1 MAATATAS
9 SFPGAINAGVTMQPL
24 NFLAGTEALD
34 SLRDGWTLD
43 DAPHGAPERSFR
55 THIRFERPFHMTPLV
70 HLGIAGLDA
79 GNEDA
84 TRLTASTANVTN
96 DGFEIVLTTWL
107 HSRLWRVD
115 VNWLAIGS

>member
-1 MAATATAS
+1 M
-9 SFPGAINAGVTMQPL
+9 NAGVTMQPL
-24 NFLAGTEALD
+24 NFLAGTEALH

-55 THIRFERPFHMTPLV
+55 TRIRFERPFHMTPLV

-84 TRLTASTANVTN
+84 TRLTASTANVTQ

-107 HSRLWRVD
+107 HSKLWRVD

>member
-1 MAATATAS
+1 MAATAAAS
-9 SFPGAINAGVTMQPL
+9 SLGATNAGVTMQPL

-34 SLRDGWTLD
+34 SLREGWTLD

-55 THIRFERPFHMTPLV
+55 TRIQFERPFQVTPLV

-79 GNEDA
+79 GNQDA

-96 DGFEIVLTTWL
+96 DGFEIVLRTWL